1 MVRILLGVVL
11 GVVVGIILV
20 PIAVTGWF
28 KFGKLPVA
36 VSDPELPFERQITSA
51 PMHARI
57 DREMVKTVPV
67 QADEADLTAGAQ
79 IYKDDCAACHGFHGK
94 QSVFAAHM
102 FPRAPQLWVKH
113 RNNAVVGV
121 SDDPPGETYWK
132 VANGLRLTGMPAFNK
147 VLTEMQMWQVSVLLA
162 NADKPLPPA
171 ALDLVSGQEMAV
183 PAPNSP
189 MKKRD

>member
-1 MVRILLGVVL
+1 MVRVLLGLVL
-11 GVVVGIILV
+11 GIIFV
-20 PIAVTGWF
+20 PIAIIGWF

-36 VSDPELPFERQITSA
+36 VSDPALPFERQITSV

-57 DREMVKTVPV
+57 NRETVKTAPV
-67 QADEADLTAGAQ
+67 QADDANLTAGAQ
-79 IYKDDCAACHGFHGK
+79 IYRDDCAVCHGFQEK

-121 SDDPPGETYWK
+121 SDDPLGETYWK

-171 ALDLVSGQEMAV
+171 VLTLVSGQAMPPV
-183 PAPNSP
+183 TQGDPP
-189 MKKRD
+189 KKKK